1 MQRKT
6 LKNMTRNIVLVTN
19 EINPYRKSF
28 YDKLY
33 EYCNSVG
40 VKFTVLLMTKVEH
53 GYNWNYEDVKADYAI
68 LMRGRNF
75 TFPINNHLNLEVRK
89 YLQEIRP
96 DIVVIAGSYFFYT
109 NWIVIAL
116 KKKLHYPIY
125 FWSETHFQE
134 KRNYASWK
142 LKIRECIRKFIYR
155 KFDGFW
161 YSGRLSKEMIEY
173 YANKDVKY
181 HFVPNLIDNQT
192 YFSAVRKLRKNI
204 NELRI
209 KWNIPKGNIVLIT
222 PARLAWVKGIHTFV
236 RLLSKV
242 EGAENT
248 TMLVPGTGS
257 DKEMIEN
264 TIKQSGLD
272 VRLLGYQQQDV
283 VMELYAMAD
292 FFVLPSLSDPNP
304 LTCIEA
310 LWSGLPLLVSKHVG
324 NYPEVIDSG
333 KNGYVFDYD
342 KPEEAIGIITK
353 LLDTSS
359 EWRQKAGERSLAI
372 ASKYYDP
379 EKVVKRLIDDLI
391 KENS

>member
-1 MQRKT
+1 MI
-6 LKNMTRNIVLVTN
+6 RNIVLVTN

-28 YDKLY
+28 YDQLY
-33 EYCNSVG
+33 EYCNSIG

-53 GYNWNYEDVKADYAI
+53 GYNWNYEDVKSNYAI
-68 LMRGRNF
+68 LMRGRDF
-75 TFPINNHLNLEVRK
+75 TFPIVNHLNLGVKK
-89 YLQEIRP
+89 YLKEIRP
-96 DIVVIAGSYFFYT
+96 DIVVMAGSYFFYT

-134 KRNYASWK
+134 KRNYSSWK
-142 LKIRECIRKFIYR
+142 LKVREFIRRFIYK

-173 YANKDVKY
+173 YAPKSAKY
-181 HFVPNLIDNQT
+181 HFVPNLIDNQA
-192 YFSAVRKLRKNI
+192 YFSFTQELRKNRR
-204 NELRI
+204 NLRI
-209 KWNIPKGNIVLIT
+209 KWGIPEDNIVFVT
-222 PARLAWVKGIHTFV
+222 PARLAWVKGIHAFV
-236 RLLSKV
+236 GLLKKV
-242 EGAENT
+242 DDADKV
-248 TMLVPGTGS
+248 TMLVPGTGP

-264 TIKQSGLD
+264 AIKKAGLD
-272 VRLLGYQQQDV
+272 VRLLGYQQQDT

-333 KNGYVFDYD
+333 RNGYVFDYD
-342 KPEEAIGIITK
+342 KPEEAKGIIAK
-353 LLDTSS
+353 LLASS
-359 EWRQKAGERSLAI
+359 PAWRQKAKECSLAI

-379 EKVVKRLIDDLI
+379 EKVVCRLVDDMI

>member
-1 MQRKT
+1 MVQ
-6 LKNMTRNIVLVTN
+6 NIVLVTN

-33 EYCNSVG
+33 GYCHSIG

-75 TFPINNHLNLEVRK
+75 TFPIVNHLNLEVIK
-89 YLQEIRP
+89 YLKEIRP
-96 DIVVIAGSYFFYT
+96 DIVVMAGSYFFYT

-134 KRNYASWK
+134 KRNYSSWK
-142 LKIRECIRKFIYR
+142 LKVREFIRKFVYQR
-155 KFDGFW
+155 FDGFW
-161 YSGRLSKEMIEY
+161 YSGKLSKEMIEY
-173 YANKDVKY
+173 YAKKGAKY
-181 HFVPNLIDNQT
+181 HFVPNLIDNQA
-192 YFSAVRKLRKNI
+192 YFSSALELRKDKSKLRS
-204 NELRI
+204 
-209 KWNIPKGNIVLIT
+209 KWGIPDGNIVFVT

-236 RLLSKV
+236 NLLRSADGSDKV
-242 EGAENT
+242 
-248 TMLVPGTGS
+248 TMLIPGTGR

-264 TIKQSGLD
+264 AIKQTGLD

-283 VMELYAMAD
+283 IMELYAIAD
-292 FFVLPSLSDPNP
+292 YFVLPSLSDPNP

-324 NYPEVIDSG
+324 NYPEVIEQSQ
-333 KNGYVFDYD
+333 NGYVFDYST
-342 KPEEAIGIITK
+342 PEEAVEILTK
-353 LLDTSS
+353 LISTSS
-359 EWRQKAGERSLAI
+359 EWKQRASEFSLKI

-379 EKVVKRLIDDLI
+379 QKVVKRLVDDLVR
-391 KENS
+391 ENS